1 MSSDKETSP
10 MTKEQFYYHEIC
22 ITPEILMNMQACDK
36 RNYADKRR
44 SIALKHRILT
54 KIREAADTML
64 TKKQKEA
71 FYLKL
76 MGKNSIQIG
85 KQLRIAQMSAWERL
99 DRAYRRIQQALEVDP
114 EMRRL
119 LRQINQQ

>member
-1 MSSDKETSP
+1 M
-10 MTKEQFYYHEIC
+10 
-22 ITPEILMNMQACDK
+22 PEILMNMQQIEK
-36 RNYADKRR
+36 RNYADKRK
-44 SIALKHRILT
+44 SLALKHRVMTLI
-54 KIREAADTML
+54 KECADSML

-99 DRAYRRIQQALEVDP
+99 DRAYRRIQAVLEADP
-114 EMRRL
+114 EIRKL
-119 LRQINQQ
+119 LRQLST

>member
-1 MSSDKETSP
+1 M
-10 MTKEQFYYHEIC
+10 EQ
-22 ITPEILMNMQACDK
+22 CDR
-36 RNYADKRR
+36 RNYADKRK
-44 SIALKHRILT
+44 SISIKNRILT
-54 KIREAADTML
+54 KIRETADTML

-99 DRAYRRIQQALEVDP
+99 DRAYKRIQIELLEDP
-114 EMRRL
+114 EIRKL
-119 LRQINQQ
+119 LRQLSV

>member
-1 MSSDKETSP
+1 MP
-10 MTKEQFYYHEIC
+10 KEQFYFHEIC
-22 ITPEILMNMQACDK
+22 ITPDILMNMQAGERRNFVDK
-36 RNYADKRR
+36 RT
-44 SIALKHRILT
+44 SIALKQRIMT
-54 KIREAADTML
+54 KVKEAADTML

-99 DRAYRRIQQALEVDP
+99 DRAYRRIQAILESDP
-114 EMRRL
+114 EIRRL
-119 LRQINQQ
+119 LRQLSS

>member
-1 MSSDKETSP
+1 MARD
-10 MTKEQFYYHEIC
+10 QFYFHEIC
-22 ITPEILMNMQACDK
+22 ITPEILSNMEQCDK
-36 RNYADKRR
+36 RNYADKRK
-44 SIALKHRILT
+44 SIAIKNRILT

-99 DRAYRRIQQALEVDP
+99 DRAYKRIQIELLEDP
-114 EMRRL
+114 EIRKL
-119 LRQINQQ
+119 LRQLSV

>member
-1 MSSDKETSP
+1 MS
-10 MTKEQFYYHEIC
+10 KEQFYFHEIC
-22 ITPEILMNMQACDK
+22 IPPEILMNMQASDK

-44 SIALKHRILT
+44 SIALKHRVLT
-54 KIREAADTML
+54 KIKEAADSLL

-85 KQLRIAQMSAWERL
+85 KQLHIAQMSAWERL
-99 DRAYRRIQQALEVDP
+99 DRAFRRIQAALEEDP
-114 EMRRL
+114 EIRRL
-119 LRQINQQ
+119 LRQINN

>member
-1 MSSDKETSP
+1 MV
-10 MTKEQFYYHEIC
+10 KEQFYYHEIC
-22 ITPEILMNMQACDK
+22 IMPEILMNMEASEK
-36 RNYADKRR
+36 RNYADKRK
-44 SIALKHRILT
+44 SISLKHRVLT
-54 KIREAADTML
+54 KIKEAADTML

-99 DRAYRRIQQALEVDP
+99 DRAYRRIQAALEADP
-114 EMRRL
+114 EIRKL
-119 LRQINQQ
+119 LRQLSS

>member
-1 MSSDKETSP
+1 
-10 MTKEQFYYHEIC
+10 MTRDQFYFHEIC
-22 ITPEILMNMQACDK
+22 ITPEILMNMEQ
-36 RNYADKRR
+36 ADKRVYAEKR
-44 SIALKHRILT
+44 KAILIKNRLIKRIKEIA
-54 KIREAADTML
+54 DSML

-99 DRAYRRIQQALEVDP
+99 DRAYKRISTRLLTDP
-114 EMRRL
+114 EIRRL
-119 LRQINQQ
+119 LRQLSV